1 MAFRAAQNVA
11 NQYYLEENNQMNAVL
26 MLKLFVESYLWC
38 ITFFYKKKKKK
49 KKKKINMYAFGD
61 EHQVAQYYHEYV
73 KENLLH
79 VIFCMDVT
87 P

>member
-1 MAFRAAQNVA
+1 
-11 NQYYLEENNQMNAVL
+11 
-26 MLKLFVESYLWC
+26 
-38 ITFFYKKKKKK
+38 
-49 KKKKINMYAFGD
+49 MYAFGD

-87 P
+87 PSNHNGDVIITGM